1 MTATITPQDV
11 ALGLPAYA
19 PVTGCRDV
27 IPLCPTTFL
36 HFYNDGAVDDV
47 ITFGATYPDE
57 TGAYH
62 CSFLVLPAGDEI
74 ILGPFDMD
82 PYYPEL
88 TIGHSH
94 PGDVTMAALFIAY
107 ESEGCD
113 ATVSTVYP
121 SIETTCTLVSTCPQ
135 LPDVTVIWPIETAE
149 TIASACPQ
157 PPDSMVV
164 WPIESPASVAWADLW
179 HTDFTVIWCGL

>member
-1 MTATITPQDV
+1 VTATITPQNT
-11 ALGLPAYA
+11 ALGTPIYT

-47 ITFGATYPDE
+47 ITFVATHPDE
-57 TGAYH
+57 TGVYN
-62 CSFLVLPAGDEI
+62 CFVSVLPAGDEMI
-74 ILGPFDMD
+74 FGPFDMD
-82 PYYPEL
+82 TFYPEIL
-88 TIGHSH
+88 LYHSH
-94 PGDVTMAALFIAY
+94 PGDVVMAALFIPY
-107 ESEGCD
+107 ISEGCD

-135 LPDVTVIWPIETAE
+135 LPDIAVIWPVETAATEIWPIETAV
-149 TIASACPQ
+149 IKASACPQ
-157 PPDSMVV
+157 PPDST
-164 WPIESPASVAWADLW
+164 VAWADLG